1 MADPISTTLF
11 LRFRQGDQQALGILL
26 DRLRPYARVIV
37 RSMRGEENGA
47 GPDESD
53 LIQEAFLQAA
63 NSVGTFRGVSVGEL
77 VRWLRTIV
85 IRTTCRSLHS
95 VEEMACTDPEEAN
108 LATLVVDPGPAPA
121 DVAAQHEQSASMA
134 VALSRLPEEM
144 QQVLRGRL
152 ADDLDYATLS
162 ARLGRSSGAVRVLFV
177 RALRKLRDV
186 WSEEFESH

>member
-26 DRLRPYARVIV
+26 DHLRPYARVII
-37 RSMRGEENGA
+37 RNMREDDRQPGA
-47 GPDESD
+47 DESD
-53 LIQEAFLQAA
+53 LIQEAFLQAT
-63 NSVGTFRGVSVGEL
+63 NSAGTFQGVSVGEL

-85 IRTTCRSLHS
+85 IRTTYRSLQS
-95 VEEMACTDPEEAN
+95 ADEMACTDPEEAN

-121 DVAAQHEQSASMA
+121 DEAVRHEQSASMA

-162 ARLGRSSGAVRVLFV
+162 TRLGRSSGAVRVLFV

>member
-26 DRLRPYARVIV
+26 DHLRPYARVII
-37 RSMRGEENGA
+37 RNMRDDDRQTGA
-47 GPDESD
+47 DESD
-53 LIQEAFLQAA
+53 LIQEAFLQAT
-63 NSVGTFRGVSVGEL
+63 NSAGTFQGVSVGEL

-85 IRTTCRSLHS
+85 IRTTYRSLQS
-95 VEEMACTDPEEAN
+95 GDEMTCTDPEEAN
-108 LATLVVDPGPAPA
+108 LATLVVDPGPAPGDEA
-121 DVAAQHEQSASMA
+121 VRHEQSASMA

-162 ARLGRSSGAVRVLFV
+162 TRLGRSSGAVRVLFV